1 MAITAN
7 RILRAARKDGEDMT
21 HALLDQIADLR
32 RELAEISD
40 AVNGYGSH
48 AFGDVQ
54 HNAVA
59 LAQEVRHQGGL
70 ALRQAN
76 KQAHVAGKAVQDN
89 PLPVIA
95 VLGTIALLSALLF
108 TRD

>member
-1 MAITAN
+1 MAINAN
-7 RILRAARKDGEDMT
+7 RTLRAARKDGEDIT

-40 AVNGYGSH
+40 AVNGYGNH
-48 AFGDVQ
+48 AFSDVQ

-59 LAQEVRHQGGL
+59 LAKEVRQQGAV
-70 ALRQAN
+70 ALRQVN

-89 PLPVIA
+89 PVPVIA

-108 TRD
+108 SRD